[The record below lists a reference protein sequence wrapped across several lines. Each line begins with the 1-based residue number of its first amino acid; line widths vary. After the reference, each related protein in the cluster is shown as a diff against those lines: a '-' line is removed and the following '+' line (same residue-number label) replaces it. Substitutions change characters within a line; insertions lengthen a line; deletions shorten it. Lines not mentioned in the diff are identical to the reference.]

1 MIGKVEGKRNNY
13 YYKTRVYDSIKGKEV
28 FKYKS
33 GFKTKSEAT
42 VAEAKI
48 KIEYQREKKEKVK
61 NISTFDDL
69 FEDYLKY
76 RNKTV
81 KSSTYDSFKYRLNKH
96 IYPYFKGIKI
106 NEINRIS
113 FLDWRKTIEQFDSTT
128 KYKNTLLNEFK
139 LLAKYAERTY
149 GFNLSFVYNEPT
161 IRSDRIEKSKEVK
174 IWDEETF
181 LKLYNTMANDKV
193 YQAFFTTMFYTG
205 MRISEVRALRWSD
218 YNREEMTINVAKSLY
233 TRNKSINMQNHQVTS
248 VKSKS
253 SIRTIQ
259 LPVNGL
265 AVMTLNQMHDLA
277 KQVTIYSDD
286 WYIFGDEKYLNET
299 TIRNKLKRYCEDAEV
314 TYINPHA
321 FRHSYT
327 SILIANGV
335 PPKIVQKQ
343 LGHGSVSITLDTY
356 TKVSQKQISAA
367 IKNVFKK

>member
-13 YYKTRVYDSIKGKEV
+13 YYKTRVFDPGKGKEV

-42 VAEAKI
+42 VAEAKL
-48 KIEYQREKKEKVK
+48 KLELQKEVKEKNK
-61 NISTFDDL
+61 KIATFDDL
-69 FEDYLKY
+69 YQDFLKY
-76 RNKTV
+76 RKKTV
-81 KSSTYDSFKYRLNKH
+81 KATTFDSFKYRLNKH
-96 IYPYFKGIKI
+96 VYPYFKGFKI
-106 NEINRIS
+106 TEINRS
-113 FLDWRKTIEQFDSTT
+113 LFLEWRRNLEQYEATT

-139 LLAKYAERTY
+139 ILAKYAERTY
-149 GFNLSFVYNEPT
+149 GFNLNFIVNEPT
-161 IRSDRIEKSKEVK
+161 IRSDHIEQSKEVK

-181 LKLYNTMANDKV
+181 LKLYKIMTNDKV

-205 MRISEVRALRWSD
+205 MRIGEVRALRWSD
-218 YNREEMTINVAKSLY
+218 YNRSDMTINVVKSLY
-233 TRNKSINMQNHQVTS
+233 TRNKNINMQNHQVTS

-259 LPVNGL
+259 LPLNGL
-265 AVMTLNQMHDLA
+265 AVKTLNEMHDLA
-277 KQVTIYSDD
+277 KQITIYSDD
-286 WYIFGDEKYLNET
+286 WYIFGDEHYLNET
-299 TIRNKLKRYCEDAEV
+299 TIRNKLKRYCEDAQI

-356 TKVSQKQISAA
+356 TKVSQKQISEA
-367 IKNVFKK
+367 ILNVFKK